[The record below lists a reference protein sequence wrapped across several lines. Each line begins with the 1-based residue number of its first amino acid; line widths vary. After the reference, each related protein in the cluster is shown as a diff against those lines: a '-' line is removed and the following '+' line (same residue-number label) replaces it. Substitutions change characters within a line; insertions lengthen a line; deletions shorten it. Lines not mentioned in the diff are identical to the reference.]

1 MIGFKKLTAIIL
13 CVILAVSVIPMTAF
27 ADERVTPYCEIK
39 LKEGFKTVILP
50 GESVELYLDFDK
62 GEYQSCSFNWD
73 ISGGGTNGKYES
85 LGFIKEDGIRIT
97 AVSHGT
103 ITVKMSLI
111 SYNQV
116 IASDEIQI
124 TVLDTRTEE
133 EKEQEEKEKRKKE
146 FELLLA
152 ETQLLGL
159 FTFTYGVLAPIAAVV
174 LSPYYAYLTIKAIV
188 DWAQGELP

>member
-1 MIGFKKLTAIIL
+1 MVLTA
-13 CVILAVSVIPMTAF
+13 IPMTAF
-27 ADERVTPYCEIK
+27 ADERVAPYCEIK
-39 LKEGFKTVILP
+39 LKEGFKTVIVP

-62 GEYQSCSFNWD
+62 GDYQSCSFDWD
-73 ISGGGTNGKYES
+73 ISGGGTNGNYES
-85 LGFIKEDGIRIT
+85 LGFVKEDGIRIT
-97 AVSHGT
+97 AVTYGT

-133 EKEQEEKEKRKKE
+133 EKEQEEKENRKKA
-146 FELLLA
+146 FEMAIA
-152 ETQLLGL
+152 EMQLLGL
-159 FTFTYGVLAPIAAVV
+159 FTFTYGVIAPIATVV

-188 DWAQGELP
+188 DWARGELS